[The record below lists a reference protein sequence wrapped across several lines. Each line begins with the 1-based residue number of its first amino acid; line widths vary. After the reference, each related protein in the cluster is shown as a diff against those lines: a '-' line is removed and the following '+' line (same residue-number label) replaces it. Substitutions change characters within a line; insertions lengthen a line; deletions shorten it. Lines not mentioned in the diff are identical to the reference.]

1 MKSNRLQTTDYRLQ
15 TGFTLV
21 ELIIYL
27 GIVALLLTSVSY
39 LIIDLMSGQTGS
51 RADEEVNYNVRL
63 IADRLAADIAAAQQ
77 IVSLTSD
84 RLTLDLPGDD
94 VTYEF
99 PSGRTVLTRLVGSGD
114 PTVVNTGPVDVSG
127 SFTDRSLFTRSRNVG
142 VGLSVV
148 YRNPGNLSDYQASST
163 IEFAIELRGRK

>member
-1 MKSNRLQTTDYRLQ
+1 MMIRNKEQGIGNKLKATSYKLQA
-15 TGFTLV
+15 GFTLV

-39 LIIDLMSGQTGS
+39 LIIDLMSGQTSS

-63 IADRLAADIAAAQQ
+63 IAGRLAADIAAAQQ

-99 PSGRTVLTRLVGSGD
+99 PSG
-114 PTVVNTGPVDVSG
+114 
-127 SFTDRSLFTRSRNVG
+127 
-142 VGLSVV
+142 
-148 YRNPGNLSDYQASST
+148 
-163 IEFAIELRGRK
+163 

>member
-99 PSGRTVLTRLVGSGD
+99 PSGRTVLTRLVGISG
-114 PTVVNTGPVDVSG
+114 VLNKVNITSLPEPFGRFSPAAATWGLVCRLSIEIPV
-127 SFTDRSLFTRSRNVG
+127 T
-142 VGLSVV
+142 
-148 YRNPGNLSDYQASST
+148 
-163 IEFAIELRGRK
+163 